1 MSKAPTDATTERALT
16 LAGDLRVLA
25 GQLKRRLREQA
36 SLGDLPLSQVS
47 VLRRLESDG
56 PATVTTLARAEGMRP
71 QSMGANVSAL
81 QAAGFVSSTADPN
94 DGRQTLWSITPA
106 CRAWIKAGRA
116 AREDWLF
123 RTLQQKLTPA
133 EQTQLGQAMEL
144 LKRVVDV

>member
-1 MSKAPTDATTERALT
+1 MSKTPADATTARTLA
-16 LAGDLRVLA
+16 LAGDLRVMA
-25 GQLKRRLREQA
+25 SQLKRRLREQA
-36 SLGDLPLSQVS
+36 SLGDLTLSQVS

-56 PATVTTLARAEGMRP
+56 PATVTTLARTEGMRP
-71 QSMGANVSAL
+71 QSMGANISTL

-94 DGRQTLWSITPA
+94 DGRQTLWSMTPA

-123 RTLQQKLTPA
+123 RTLQIKLTPA
-133 EQTQLGQAMEL
+133 EQTQLAQAMEL